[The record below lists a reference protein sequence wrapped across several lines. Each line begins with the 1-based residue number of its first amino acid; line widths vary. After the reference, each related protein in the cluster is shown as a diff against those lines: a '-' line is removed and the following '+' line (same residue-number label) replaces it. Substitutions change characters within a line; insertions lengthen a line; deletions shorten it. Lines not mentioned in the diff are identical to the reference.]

1 MASAA
6 SSEPWEQLYLATEG
20 FGGGGLAEGATVGS
34 QFGVQL
40 LGVVSVA
47 LWTAVATFVIIKVLK
62 PITGLRVDT
71 ETEVEGLD
79 LSSHG
84 ERGYYEIG

>member
-1 MASAA
+1 MAAA
-6 SSEPWEQLYLATEG
+6 D
-20 FGGGGLAEGATVGS
+20 FAEGATVAS

-40 LGVVSVA
+40 LGVGSVVV
-47 LWTAVATFVIIKVLK
+47 WTGVATFVIIKVLK

-71 ETEVEGLD
+71 ETEIEGLD
-79 LSSHG
+79 INAHG